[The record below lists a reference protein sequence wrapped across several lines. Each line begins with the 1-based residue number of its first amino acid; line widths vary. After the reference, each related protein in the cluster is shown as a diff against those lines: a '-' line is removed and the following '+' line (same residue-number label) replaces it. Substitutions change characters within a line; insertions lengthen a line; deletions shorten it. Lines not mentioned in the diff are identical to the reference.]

1 MVIRRGWLVVWILL
15 VVPVARGGS
24 WQGEIPFK
32 LVQGFGIV
40 VKGGIGPAD
49 NLNLLFDTGAVPSV
63 ISQRVSSR
71 IGVAGTQGSLSL
83 VGRDVEA
90 QYVTVSDVRFG
101 SIRVARLSMVV
112 VDLGHLEEL
121 LGVRIDAIVGL
132 DLLSGQSF
140 AIDYKH
146 RKIVS
151 ELSGL
156 TLHETPVEIRSVDG
170 APYWVF
176 TANVGGHPFRMLL
189 DTGANDVAIFPGR
202 VPSLVARSGSE
213 REVSASRT
221 GEAPP
226 EAQETQMLQ
235 PQAMTVGD
243 MQFKQQKIEVLALSS
258 LSSQQV
264 DGLVGPRVLG
274 MSRVEFDWEHRC
286 IRWGR
291 E

>member
-1 MVIRRGWLVVWILL
+1 MGIRRGWMVLWILL
-15 VVPVARGGS
+15 IVPVARGGS

-63 ISQRVSSR
+63 ISQRVASR
-71 IGVAGTQGSLSL
+71 IGVAGTRGSFSL
-83 VGRDVEA
+83 VSRDVEA
-90 QYVTVSDVRFG
+90 QYATVSDVRFG
-101 SIRVARLSMVV
+101 SIRAARLSMVV

-121 LGVRIDAIVGL
+121 LGVRTDAIVGL
-132 DLLSGQSF
+132 DLLSGQNF

-146 RKIVS
+146 KKILS

-156 TLHETPVEIRSVDG
+156 TLHETPVEIRSVAG

-176 TANVGGHPFRMLL
+176 TANVAGHAFRMLL
-189 DTGANDVAIFPGR
+189 DTGANDVAVFPSRMAG
-202 VPSLVARSGSE
+202 LVSRSGAQ
-213 REVSASRT
+213 REVSARLT
-221 GEAPP
+221 GETAPGAL
-226 EAQETQMLQ
+226 E

-243 MQFKQQKIEVLALSS
+243 MQFKRQKIDVLALSS
-258 LSSQQV
+258 LASQQV

-286 IRWGR
+286 IRWDR